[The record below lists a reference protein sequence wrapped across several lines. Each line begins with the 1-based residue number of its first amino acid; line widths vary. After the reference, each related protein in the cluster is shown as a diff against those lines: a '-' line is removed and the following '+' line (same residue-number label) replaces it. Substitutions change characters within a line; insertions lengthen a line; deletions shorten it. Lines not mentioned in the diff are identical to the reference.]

1 MSAISDDGLIT
12 HGSMQTCPGAST
24 AAPPYF
30 LGIACQEILVLW
42 NGNRQLKNQR
52 QEGWT
57 LSRHHFELTIP
68 RLPVLLD
75 PFHRYYSLY
84 DDLMM
89 EIKDL
94 DANVLGQVFTDI
106 QQPNKFEFIDPL
118 GTIRIANQ
126 THMQLFISKNQE
138 AWLEF

>member
-1 MSAISDDGLIT
+1 MSSIFDDGSIH
-12 HGSMQTCPGAST
+12 HGSIHTCPGST
-24 AAPPYF
+24 TAPPYF
-30 LGIACQEILVLW
+30 LGSACREILVLW
-42 NGNRQLKNQR
+42 NGNRQLKTDR
-52 QEGWT
+52 QEGWA
-57 LSRHHFELTIP
+57 LSRHHFESIIP

-84 DDLMM
+84 DDLMI

-94 DANVLGQVFTDI
+94 NGDVLEQIFTDI
-106 QQPNKFEFIDPL
+106 HMPNKFEFIDPF

-126 THMQLFISKNQE
+126 THMQSIHSKNEE

>member
-1 MSAISDDGLIT
+1 MKT
-12 HGSMQTCPGAST
+12 
-24 AAPPYF
+24 
-30 LGIACQEILVLW
+30 E
-42 NGNRQLKNQR
+42 RE
-52 QEGWT
+52 EGWA
-57 LSRHHFELTIP
+57 LSRHHFESIIP

-84 DDLMM
+84 DDLMI

-94 DANVLGQVFTDI
+94 NGDVLEQIFTDI
-106 QQPNKFEFIDPL
+106 HMPNKFEFIDPF

-126 THMQLFISKNQE
+126 THMQSIHSKNEE